1 MSNTIVIL
9 GNGFDLDLNWKTSY
23 KDFLTSD
30 KFSIMGKPRYVMKYT
45 NELFQR
51 MGDNWYDL
59 EGFMRECVEKATEEE
74 LDILNYFWNVC
85 RNKIYDYL
93 TPKDEKQRQIF
104 KTNTNS
110 CAYLFLQKIS
120 DAKVFSFNY
129 TLPYVLT
136 HLPEHEIVYM
146 HGALE
151 HGLSWSG
158 IKLGIDLHVKNKL
171 AWTDK
176 LKPYLKAY
184 GSDKKD
190 ELVMAAKKA
199 NSIIIFG
206 HSLGI
211 TDSDYFEPIFTNIID
226 GHLSKKDIF
235 FITKNAFTMQG
246 IKDKM
251 SEYGIDYNKLLFAA
265 NKCKNIY
272 TENGVDNVDFQE
284 VIKFV

>member
-9 GNGFDLDLNWKTSY
+9 GNGFDLNLNWKTSY

-211 TDSDYFEPIFTNIID
+211 TDSDYFEPIFSSIID
-226 GHLSKKDIF
+226 GSLPKKNIF
-235 FITKNAFTMQG
+235 FITKNAVAMQC
-246 IKDKM
+246 IKDNLL
-251 SEYGIDYNKLLFAA
+251 SYGIDYNKLLL
-265 NKCKNIY
+265 NTNECKGVY
-272 TENGVDNVDFQE
+272 TDNGKDNLDFQKLIAI
-284 VIKFV
+284 V

>member
-190 ELVMAAKKA
+190 ELIMAAKKA

-211 TDSDYFEPIFTNIID
+211 TDSDYFEPIFSSIID
-226 GHLSKKDIF
+226 GSLSKKNIF
-235 FITKNAFTMQG
+235 FITKN
-246 IKDKM
+246 DKLHKG
-251 SEYGIDYNKLLFAA
+251 EPF
-265 NKCKNIY
+265 
-272 TENGVDNVDFQE
+272 
-284 VIKFV
+284 

>member
-1 MSNTIVIL
+1 MRTL
-9 GNGFDLDLNWKTSY
+9 
-23 KDFLTSD
+23 LTSD

-129 TLPYVLT
+129 
-136 HLPEHEIVYM
+136 
-146 HGALE
+146 
-151 HGLSWSG
+151 
-158 IKLGIDLHVKNKL
+158 
-171 AWTDK
+171 
-176 LKPYLKAY
+176 
-184 GSDKKD
+184 
-190 ELVMAAKKA
+190 
-199 NSIIIFG
+199 
-206 HSLGI
+206 
-211 TDSDYFEPIFTNIID
+211 
-226 GHLSKKDIF
+226 
-235 FITKNAFTMQG
+235 
-246 IKDKM
+246 
-251 SEYGIDYNKLLFAA
+251 
-265 NKCKNIY
+265 IY
-272 TENGVDNVDFQE
+272 YCPVNHKTSCPTS
-284 VIKFV
+284 